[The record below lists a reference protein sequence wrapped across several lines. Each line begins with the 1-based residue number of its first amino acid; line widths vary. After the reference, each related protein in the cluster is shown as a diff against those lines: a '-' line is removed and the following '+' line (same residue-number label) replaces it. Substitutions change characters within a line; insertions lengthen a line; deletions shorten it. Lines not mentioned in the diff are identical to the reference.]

1 MRIVHL
7 ANHAQTIGNG
17 TVNMMVDLACMQ
29 ARMGQDVV
37 VASSGGGFE
46 PLLRRHGITH
56 VSLQQSRQPWRV
68 PSMIAGFNRL
78 IDRFDPDIVHAHMM
92 TGALISRF
100 GSMRRRFAL
109 VTTVHHELQKSAAL
123 VRVGDRM
130 VAVSRALA
138 LDLEARGIGPA
149 RLSTVLNG
157 AVGAPRLITR
167 PPAKPVRLKHPNIV
181 CVAGMYRRKGI
192 ADLLQAFAQVREQ
205 SASEREFMAEPH
217 LYLVGEGPDRGSMEA
232 LAAELGI
239 AENAHFTGFVADT
252 RPYFASADVFALLSR
267 QDPSPLVIAEAR
279 EAGCAIVATRVGG
292 IPEMLDDGAAGLLV
306 PAGDIGQAAA
316 KLRWLL
322 LDRQARGQLAA
333 RARHGLHQLSVERV
347 CDEYLAVYQQALT
360 EREALKRRQIDL
372 DARTP
377 RTTDGA
383 I

>member
-29 ARMGQDVV
+29 ASMGQDVV

-56 VSLQQSRQPWRV
+56 VPLQQSRQPWRV

-78 IDRFDPDIVHAHMM
+78 IDRFDPEIVHAHMM

-109 VTTVHHELQKSAAL
+109 VTTVHHELQKSASL
-123 VRVGDRM
+123 VRAGDRM
-130 VAVSRALA
+130 VAVSRAVA
-138 LDLEARGIGPA
+138 MDLQARGIDPA
-149 RLSTVLNG
+149 RMSIVLNG
-157 AVGAPRLITR
+157 AVGAPRLVCR
-167 PPAKPVRLKHPNIV
+167 PAAKPVRLKHPNIV

-192 ADLLQAFAQVREQ
+192 ADLLHAFALVREQ
-205 SASEREFMAEPH
+205 SASEREFMSEPH
-217 LYLVGEGPDRGSMEA
+217 LYLVGDGPERASMEA

-239 AENAHFTGFVADT
+239 AEATHFTGFVADA
-252 RPYFASADVFALLSR
+252 RPYLASADIFALLSR
-267 QDPSPLVIAEAR
+267 EDPGPLVIAEAR

-292 IPEMLDDGAAGLLV
+292 IPEMLDDGAAGVLV
-306 PAGDIGQAAA
+306 TAGDIEQAAA

-333 RARHGLHQLSVERV
+333 RARQNLQPLSVERV
-347 CDEYLAVYQQALT
+347 CSEYMAVYQQTLK
-360 EREALKRRQIDL
+360 ERESMSRRQLAL
-372 DARTP
+372 DARRP

>member
-29 ARMGQDVV
+29 ASMGQDVV

-56 VSLQQSRQPWRV
+56 VPLQQSRQPWRV

-78 IDRFDPDIVHAHMM
+78 IDRFDPEIVHAHMM

-109 VTTVHHELQKSAAL
+109 VTTVHHELQKSASL
-123 VRVGDRM
+123 VRAGDRM
-130 VAVSRALA
+130 VAVSRAVA
-138 LDLEARGIGPA
+138 MDLQARGIDPV
-149 RLSTVLNG
+149 RMSIVLNG
-157 AVGAPRLITR
+157 AVGAPRLVCR
-167 PPAKPVRLKHPNIV
+167 PAAKPVRLRHPNIV

-192 ADLLQAFAQVREQ
+192 ADLLHAFALVREQ
-205 SASEREFMAEPH
+205 SASEREFMSEPH
-217 LYLVGEGPDRGSMEA
+217 LYLVGDGPERASMEA

-239 AENAHFTGFVADT
+239 AEVTHFTGFVADA
-252 RPYFASADVFALLSR
+252 RPYLASADIFALLSR
-267 QDPSPLVIAEAR
+267 EDPGPLVIAEER

-306 PAGDIGQAAA
+306 TAGDIEQAAA

-333 RARHGLHQLSVERV
+333 RARQNLQPLSVERV
-347 CDEYLAVYQQALT
+347 CSEYMAVYQQTLK
-360 EREALKRRQIDL
+360 ERESMSRRQLAL
-372 DARTP
+372 DARRP